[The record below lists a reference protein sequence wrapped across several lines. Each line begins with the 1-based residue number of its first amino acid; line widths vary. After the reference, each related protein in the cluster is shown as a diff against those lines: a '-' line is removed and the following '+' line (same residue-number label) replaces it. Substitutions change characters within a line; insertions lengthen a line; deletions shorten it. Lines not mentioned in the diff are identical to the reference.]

1 MNQPNGYQPNNY
13 PRQRNGRFQPN
24 RANNHTETRAGLPQ
38 AYGTSSSLDTP
49 SPDAIEAF
57 DQPVVL
63 RQSPGWSRAIVWTI
77 VGVVTFGVGW
87 AYFAKI
93 EQVIPAQG
101 QLKPEGTVKEIQA
114 PLEGVVQAV
123 YVEDGQPVEPGD
135 VLVRFDATADMSK
148 LDSLKK
154 QRDSLLKENQ
164 LYRSLLAPSSA
175 ASLPAAIVQLNL
187 PPQILALTSNRDA
200 LVRENQLFR
209 SQLAGGD
216 AGVDRERLRAA
227 QIEAEAR
234 RRASDLQVAQIRQQ
248 LIQTQ
253 VKIADARA
261 QLVTQEDVL
270 ARLQRLAEDGAIGQL
285 QYIEQ
290 KQKVQTQQAEINQ
303 LVEEAKRLQL
313 DMAQGREETIVTV
326 SSDENEVRDRIANN
340 EQRMAEIDSQLSQAV
355 LQVIVNNEKQINDL
369 NSQIS
374 AVEQTLKYK
383 ELRAKE
389 SGTVFDLKAHAGFV
403 ANPTTS
409 LMSIVPNQN
418 LVAEVF
424 ITNKDIGFVREG
436 MKTDVRIDS
445 FPFSEFGDI
454 KGEVISVGSDALP
467 PDEVHQY
474 YRFPAKVRL
483 DDQVLQV
490 KERNIPLQ
498 SGMAVSVNVKVRED
512 RRVINLFTEL
522 FTDRIESL
530 KEVR

>member
-1 MNQPNGYQPNNY
+1 MNQPNGYQPNGY
-13 PRQRNGRFQPN
+13 PRQRNGKFRQNRTPN
-24 RANNHTETRAGLPQ
+24 TETRAGLSQ
-38 AYGTSSSLDTP
+38 AYEHSSSLDST
-49 SPDAIEAF
+49 SPNAIDVF

-77 VGVVTFGVGW
+77 VGVVTLGAGW
-87 AYFAKI
+87 AYFTKI
-93 EQVIPAQG
+93 EQVIPAEG

-135 VLVRFDATADMSK
+135 LLVRFDATADMSK

-154 QRDSLLKENQ
+154 QRDALIKENQ
-164 LYRSLLAPSSA
+164 LYRSLLQPSGT

-209 SQLAGGD
+209 SQLAGGGTGID
-216 AGVDRERLRAA
+216 EARLRAA
-227 QIEAEAR
+227 QAEADSR
-234 RRASDLQVAQIRQQ
+234 RRASDLEVAQIRQQ

-253 VKIADARA
+253 VKIADARS
-261 QLVTQEDVL
+261 QLATQEEIL
-270 ARLQRLAEDGAIGQL
+270 GRLQRLAEDGAIGQL

-313 DMAQGREETIVTV
+313 DMAQGREETVVTV
-326 SSDENEVRDRIANN
+326 ASNENEIRDRLAAN
-340 EQRMAEIDSQLSQAV
+340 EKRISEIDSQLSQAV
-355 LQVIVNNEKQINDL
+355 LQVIVNNEKQITDF

-374 AVEQTLKYK
+374 AAEQTLKYR

-389 SGTVFDLKAHAGFV
+389 SGTVFDLKAHSGFV
-403 ANPTTS
+403 ANPTTTLLS
-409 LMSIVPNQN
+409 VVPNQN

-467 PDEVHQY
+467 PDEVHRY

-483 DDQVLQV
+483 DNQVLQV
-490 KERNIPLQ
+490 RERKIPLQ

-522 FTDRIESL
+522 FTDQIESL